1 MFARNSLKSVMRRR
15 FAVTLRDDEAI
26 FSGHLTEFDDR
37 VLVFEQCETVAN
49 TPGET
54 PSKIA
59 GRVFVER
66 ERIAYMQELP

>member
-1 MFARNSLKSVMRRR
+1 MFTRNVLKRAMRQR
-15 FAVTLRDDEAI
+15 FAITLRDDEGV

-37 VLVFEQCETVAN
+37 VLVLEGCETIPA

-54 PSKIA
+54 PAKIA

-66 ERIAYMQELP
+66 DRIAYAQALT